1 MPIDPVAENTI
12 EDEND
17 ADFELDD
24 LFKEPNNRSMAAV
37 IAHLQQ
43 LIFVDERIKEY
54 FFSKAKEL
62 LKGNQ
67 RDDQRIIASIIVLTT
82 SGVVRENHRPAL
94 SSISVMLWRSIRYNS
109 SSLPLISCSLSSA
122 PLLEYVLRYIVSVD
136 MVLLPQDSIRYKV
149 GLELSLLTFYAIRY
163 DSAMALKMWRPL
175 AALPLVQW

>member
-37 IAHLQQ
+37 IAHSQ

-62 LKGNQ
+62 LKRNQ
-67 RDDQRIIASIIVLTT
+67 WDD
-82 SGVVRENHRPAL
+82 
-94 SSISVMLWRSIRYNS
+94 
-109 SSLPLISCSLSSA
+109 
-122 PLLEYVLRYIVSVD
+122 
-136 MVLLPQDSIRYKV
+136 
-149 GLELSLLTFYAIRY
+149 
-163 DSAMALKMWRPL
+163 
-175 AALPLVQW
+175 